1 MQIFIKNSKQ
11 LRGWLVYKRKQ
22 DEIERTQKE
31 TNDLSSPFYQRLS
44 FVGYALEIP
53 TEFLRSSCGVP
64 SVGEG
69 G

>member
-1 MQIFIKNSKQ
+1 MTCQVRFTSD
-11 LRGWLVYKRKQ
+11 YP
-22 DEIERTQKE
+22 
-31 TNDLSSPFYQRLS
+31 LSVMRLS

>member
-44 FVGYALEIP
+44 FVGYAVILCR
-53 TEFLRSSCGVP
+53 LCS
-64 SVGEG
+64 
-69 G
+69 